1 MWNSIII
8 IIIIIIIT
16 FFFHIQGTA
25 KSDEMLCINIQYGV
39 DVRKVST
46 TVLRSAINNTNDY

>member
-1 MWNSIII
+1 MEFNNNNNNNNNNNI
-8 IIIIIIIT
+8 
-16 FFFHIQGTA
+16 FFHIQGTA

-46 TVLRSAINNTNDY
+46 TLLRSAINNANDY